1 MVGQITKTFKFST
14 AVTSRDLISLN
25 KFISTEFK
33 QVRYKMYIMD
43 GSIYDTDDINQ
54 ILEYDN
60 PPLRKITK
68 IEINA
73 NKVAKD
79 FYLLPDFEISLSDLS
94 KSSYS
99 IKYEIR
105 NVTNKELDY
114 YVKKIDEFSLNFK
127 SSYSILNSPQFFS
140 ITVVIFLII
149 IAIFIAFLS
158 KKISLNHYVS
168 TVAALSAAIGFV
180 LAKLVPSFLY
190 WLYPQSIFCIGKQE
204 QYYENKKKLR
214 NNIFV
219 GFFLALMVGIL
230 GSVAVNYFMK

>member
-114 YVKKIDEFSLNFK
+114 YVKKN
-127 SSYSILNSPQFFS
+127 
-140 ITVVIFLII
+140 
-149 IAIFIAFLS
+149 
-158 KKISLNHYVS
+158 
-168 TVAALSAAIGFV
+168 
-180 LAKLVPSFLY
+180 
-190 WLYPQSIFCIGKQE
+190 
-204 QYYENKKKLR
+204 
-214 NNIFV
+214 
-219 GFFLALMVGIL
+219 
-230 GSVAVNYFMK
+230 